1 MNCYLLVVDAGTGS
15 IRSIIFD
22 TLGNQISI
30 AQYEWEHIAEEGVA
44 GSMGFDYV
52 CGWELAKKC
61 IHESIATSGINPSEI
76 VAVSASSMREGIV
89 VYDSDKKE
97 IWGVANVD
105 GRACEEVSYLKQTF
119 PALESESYAI
129 SGQTFALSAAPRL
142 LWLKNNRPALYE
154 KARYFTMISDWI
166 LFKLSGE
173 LASEPSNAGTAGA
186 FSLQNRNWD
195 KREFEQCGL
204 KDMFVPIRESG
215 EVLGNVSVQACEE
228 TGLNRNTIVVMGG
241 GDVQIGT
248 AGLGASKLG
257 DAVVLGGSFWQ
268 QVVNIPSNTVL
279 SDEMLL
285 RVNPHV
291 VKGMSQAEGITFF
304 TGLVMRWFRNTFG
317 CGKSYAELEAMASHV
332 PLGSYGITP
341 IFSDRMNYGEWV
353 HAAPSFIGLGLD
365 ESKYNIGSMFRALEE
380 NACIVS
386 AINLENIKAFS
397 GVSPTFLTFA
407 SGASNGTLWSKILAD
422 VTGLEVRVPVV
433 KEATA
438 LGVAM
443 AAGIGAG
450 IYKNFEEAGKEIVRI
465 ERIFEPN
472 VSNQVQYGEIK
483 ERWLKVY
490 AKQMELVHEGITESM
505 WEAPGMRYNKIKEK
519 GFL

>member
-1 MNCYLLVVDAGTGS
+1 MNRYFLVLDAGTGS

-22 TLGNQISI
+22 TFGNQIAI
-30 AQYEWEHIAEEGVA
+30 AQYEWEHISEAGVA
-44 GSMGFDYV
+44 GSMGFDFV
-52 CGWELAKKC
+52 RGWELAKRC
-61 IHESIATSGINPSEI
+61 IRESIATSGINPTEI
-76 VAVSASSMREGIV
+76 AAVSASSMREGIV
-89 VYDSDKKE
+89 VYDGDKRE

-105 GRACEEVSYLKQTF
+105 GRSSVEVSYLKKTF
-119 PALESESYAI
+119 PSLEAESYTI

-142 LWLKNNRPALYE
+142 LWLKKNRPSLYE

-186 FSLQNRNWD
+186 FSLKTRNWN
-195 KREFEQCGL
+195 KSEFEQCGL
-204 KDMFVPIRESG
+204 KDLFVPIRESG
-215 EVLGNVSVQACEE
+215 EVLGHISSEASNE
-228 TGLNRNTIVVMGG
+228 TGLSTKTLVVMGG

-248 AGLGASKLG
+248 AGLGASALG

-268 QVVNIPSNTVL
+268 QVVNIPSNAML
-279 SDEMLL
+279 SSDMLL

-291 VKGMSQAEGITFF
+291 VRGMSQAEGITFF
-304 TGLVMRWFRNTFG
+304 TGLVMRWFRNSFG

-341 IFSDRMNYGEWV
+341 IFSDQMNYGEWI

-365 ESKYNIGSMFRALEE
+365 ENKYNVASMFRSLEE

-397 GVSPTFLTFA
+397 GVSPTFITFA
-407 SGASNGTLWSKILAD
+407 SGASNGALWSQILAD

-443 AAGIGAG
+443 AAGIGAET
-450 IYKNFEEAGKEIVRI
+450 YKSFEEAGKNIVKI
-465 ERIFEPN
+465 ERTYEPN
-472 VSNQVQYGEIK
+472 EANHKQYGEIK
-483 ERWLKVY
+483 EKWVKVY
-490 AKQMELVHEGITESM
+490 AKQMELVREGITEPM
-505 WEAPGMRYNKIKEK
+505 WKAPGV
-519 GFL
+519 

>member
-1 MNCYLLVVDAGTGS
+1 MNRYFLVIDAGTGS

-22 TLGNQISI
+22 TLGNQVAI
-30 AQYEWEHIAEEGVA
+30 AQYEWEHIAEAGVA
-44 GSMGFDYV
+44 GSMGFDFV
-52 CGWELAKKC
+52 RGWELAKRC
-61 IHESIATSGINPSEI
+61 IRESISTANISALEI
-76 VAVSASSMREGIV
+76 AAVSASSMREGIV
-89 VYDSDKKE
+89 VYDSEKRE

-105 GRACEEVSYLKQTF
+105 GRSGEEVSYLKKTF
-119 PALESESYAI
+119 PSLESESYAI

-142 LWLKNNRPALYE
+142 LWLKNNRPSLYE

-186 FSLQNRNWD
+186 FSLQRRDWN
-195 KREFEQCGL
+195 KQEFVQCGL

-215 EVLGNVSVQACEE
+215 EDLGHISAEASRE
-228 TGLNRNTIVVMGG
+228 TGLSRETLVVMGG

-248 AGLGASKLG
+248 AGLGASSLG

-268 QVVNIPSNTVL
+268 QVVNIPSTAVL
-279 SDEMLL
+279 SNEMLL

-291 VKGMSQAEGITFF
+291 VRGMSQAEGITFF

-341 IFSDRMNYGEWV
+341 IFSDRMNYGEWI
-353 HAAPSFIGLGLD
+353 HASPSFIGLGLD
-365 ESKYNIGSMFRALEE
+365 ESKYNVASMFRSLEE

-386 AINLENIKAFS
+386 AINLENIKSFS
-397 GVSPTFLTFA
+397 GVSPSSITFA
-407 SGASNGTLWSKILAD
+407 SGAANGTLWSQILAD
-422 VTGLEVRVPVV
+422 VTGIEVRVPIV

-443 AAGIGAG
+443 ACGIGAG
-450 IYKNFEEAGKEIVRI
+450 VYKSFEEAGRNIVKI
-465 ERIFEPN
+465 ERTYEPN
-472 VSNQVQYGEIK
+472 MVNHAQYGEIK
-483 ERWLKVY
+483 EKWLKVY
-490 AKQMELVHEGITESM
+490 SKHMELVREGTLEPM
-505 WEAPGMRYNKIKEK
+505 WKAPGI
-519 GFL
+519 

>member
-1 MNCYLLVVDAGTGS
+1 MNHYFLVIDAGTGS

-22 TLGNQISI
+22 TLGNQIAI
-30 AQYEWEHIAEEGVA
+30 AQYEWEHITEEGVT
-44 GSMGFDYV
+44 GSMGFDFV
-52 CGWELAKKC
+52 RGWELAKRC
-61 IHESIATSGINPSEI
+61 IRESVAKGKINASEI

-89 VYDSDKKE
+89 VYDAEKRE
-97 IWGVANVD
+97 LWGVANVD
-105 GRACEEVSYLKQTF
+105 GRSGEEVSYLKKTF
-119 PALESESYAI
+119 PSLESESYAI

-142 LWLKNNRPALYE
+142 LWLKNNCPSVYE
-154 KARYFTMISDWI
+154 KACSFTMISDWI

-186 FSLQNRNWD
+186 FSLKNRTWE
-195 KREFEQCGL
+195 KAEFERCGL
-204 KDMFVPIRESG
+204 KDLFVPIRESG
-215 EVLGNVSVQACEE
+215 DVLGHISAEASAQ
-228 TGLNRNTIVVMGG
+228 TGLSRETLVVMGG

-268 QVVNIPSNTVL
+268 QVVNIPSDATL
-279 SDEMLL
+279 SSDMLL

-291 VKGMSQAEGITFF
+291 VRGMSQAEGITFF
-304 TGLVMRWFRNTFG
+304 TGLVMRWFRNSFG
-317 CGKSYAELEAMASHV
+317 CGKSYGELEAMATSV

-341 IFSDRMNYGEWV
+341 IFSDRMNYGEWI
-353 HAAPSFIGLGLD
+353 HASPSFVGLGLD
-365 ESKYNIGSMFRALEE
+365 ESKYNVASMFRALEE

-397 GVSPTFLTFA
+397 GVSPRSITFA
-407 SGASNGTLWSKILAD
+407 SGASNGALWSQILAD

-443 AAGIGAG
+443 ACGIGAG
-450 IYKNFEEAGKEIVRI
+450 VYKSFEEAGKNIVKI
-465 ERIFEPN
+465 ERTYEPN
-472 VSNQVQYGEIK
+472 LANHTQYGEIK
-483 ERWLKVY
+483 EKWLKVY
-490 AKQMELVHEGITESM
+490 SKQMELVREGTLEPM
-505 WEAPGMRYNKIKEK
+505 WKAPGVH
-519 GFL
+519 

>member
-1 MNCYLLVVDAGTGS
+1 MNRYFLVIDAGTGS
-15 IRSIIFD
+15 IRSIIFN
-22 TLGNQISI
+22 THGQQIAI
-30 AQYEWEHIAEEGVA
+30 AQYEWNHIAEEGVA
-44 GSMGFDYV
+44 GSMGFDFV
-52 CGWELAKKC
+52 QGWELAKRC
-61 IHESIATSGINPSEI
+61 IRESITHAQIDASHI

-89 VYDSDKKE
+89 VYDQHRNE
-97 IWGVANVD
+97 LWGVANVD
-105 GRACEEVSYLKQTF
+105 SRAGSEVAYLTGNY
-119 PALESESYAI
+119 PLLEKVCYAQ

-142 LWLKNNRPALYE
+142 LWLKNNRPGLYD

-186 FSLQNRNWD
+186 FSLQERNWNTD
-195 KREFEQCGL
+195 EFEQCGL
-204 KDMFVPIRESG
+204 KDLFVPIRESG
-215 EVLGNVSVQACEE
+215 ELLGHISIKASEE
-228 TGLNRNTIVVMGG
+228 TGLSTQTLVVMGG

-268 QVVNIPSNTVL
+268 QVVNIPSDAAL
-279 SDEMLL
+279 SDAMLL

-291 VKGMSQAEGITFF
+291 VRGMSQAEGITFF

-317 CGKSYAELEAMASHV
+317 CGKSYAELEAMASSV

-341 IFSDRMNYGEWV
+341 IFSDRMNYAEWI
-353 HAAPSFIGLGLD
+353 HASPSFIGLGLD
-365 ESKYNIGSMFRALEE
+365 ESKYNVASMFRALEE

-397 GVSPTFLTFA
+397 GVSPTSITFA
-407 SGASNGTLWSKILAD
+407 SGASNGALWSQILAD

-443 AAGIGAG
+443 ACGIGAG
-450 IYKNFEEAGKEIVRI
+450 VYKSFEESGKEIVKI
-465 ERIFEPN
+465 ERIYEPN
-472 VSNQVQYGEIK
+472 MVNHAQYGEIK

-490 AKQMELVHEGITESM
+490 AKQMELVREGITEPM
-505 WEAPGMRYNKIKEK
+505 WKAPGI
-519 GFL
+519 